1 MIDYKKKYLKYK
13 KKYLAIKKLMRGG
26 GGGHRRG
33 KKKKSWYTPAQNN
46 SGYNNDTWQCNKC
59 NSQYNVYGEA
69 VQCEQWCTENAG
81 EEWEDPF
88 NVYVPQNQGYGN
100 RVWYSQQQWNE
111 WEQQK
116 RRAEERERQQQL
128 QQQQWQQQ
136 QQQQQWQQQQQ
147 QQQWQPPAMT
157 QGYAWDL
164 LNSAPINDQ
173 RFLEAG
179 QWLVREGYADQGLV
193 EQYMVNRGYRF

>member
-26 GGGHRRG
+26 GRGHRRG
-33 KKKKSWYTPAQNN
+33 KKKKSWNAPAPNN
-46 SGYNNDTWQCNKC
+46 SGYNNDTWQCEKC

-88 NVYVPQNQGYGN
+88 NVYVPQKQGYGN
-100 RVWYSQQQWNE
+100 RVWYSQQQWDE

-116 RRAEERERQQQL
+116 RWAEEQERQQQQWL
-128 QQQQWQQQ
+128 QQQWEQQKLAEQRQWE
-136 QQQQQWQQQQQ
+136 
-147 QQQWQPPAMT
+147 PPAMT
-157 QGYAWDL
+157 EGYAWDL
-164 LNSAPINDQ
+164 LSSAPINDQ

-179 QWLVREGYADQGLV
+179 QWLVRAGYADQGWM
-193 EQYMVNRGYRF
+193 EQYMGNRGYRF